1 MIIIRISKML
11 WAWDI
16 HRQSAQRIHS
26 NPSRRRF
33 SLLRQINVR
42 QLIKLKHDQMK
53 KVLITRSDSITTQ
66 EVPGRRASILYAAV
80 VSAALMISF
89 GTAALAAP
97 PSLNSN
103 GNATGFVGFPF
114 SYQIQANQ
122 TITTW
127 GASNLPGG
135 LSVNTLTGLISGT
148 PTTVETKSVVLTGT
162 NTNGTGTIT
171 VTVTINPATH
181 TAPTASL
188 TMSPSAVWE
197 GDTVTLNGS
206 ASHTNPNDGSPLIY
220 TWQQQAPSVGT
231 LVIGLSPNP
240 PKQVIETFTAPPPQ
254 PLGSLNWPVTF
265 NLKVTDNLVLG
276 GDKNTVSDSVTT
288 TVYAAPVADAEPKDM
303 HVNEGSVVTLHANA
317 SVVQTGESLT
327 YTWTP
332 PNGIT
337 LSNIHAQN
345 PTFTAPAVG
354 LAG

>member
-11 WAWDI
+11 GAWDI

-66 EVPGRRASILYAAV
+66 EVPRRRASILYAAV
-80 VSAALMISF
+80 VSAALTITF
-89 GTAALAAP
+89 GTAALAATP
-97 PSLNSN
+97 PNLNSN

-122 TITTW
+122 TITMW

-171 VTVTINPATH
+171 VTFTRRPTPPPTITSSG
-181 TAPTASL
+181 TAS
-188 TMSPSAVWE
+188 
-197 GDTVTLNGS
+197 
-206 ASHTNPNDGSPLIY
+206 
-220 TWQQQAPSVGT
+220 GT
-231 LVIGLSPNP
+231 LGVAFFYQI
-240 PKQVIETFTAPPPQ
+240 TA
-254 PLGSLNWPVTF
+254 
-265 NLKVTDNLVLG
+265 
-276 GDKNTVSDSVTT
+276 
-288 TVYAAPVADAEPKDM
+288 
-303 HVNEGSVVTLHANA
+303 NE
-317 SVVQTGESLT
+317 
-327 YTWTP
+327 
-332 PNGIT
+332 
-337 LSNIHAQN
+337 
-345 PTFTAPAVG
+345 
-354 LAG
+354 